1 MKASPEQI
9 KNLTEGAKN
18 SLKLTDEFFGRTP
31 ENLEERASEVVAPYG
46 NSTKE
51 DGPSSDI
58 GDGEGWVH
66 PDAYRIM
73 CQAVNSW
80 GPEKEEGFQYLA
92 IKFKKEKGFIISE
105 QEQVLFEQVEL
116 NIKEKGW
123 YFQFPKLKFQ
133 YRGSARPASK
143 TNVAVEL
150 LDKFALT
157 PLFPDFIKGTLAEQ
171 HFEQMSKQGIAY
183 GKFQSGTKLGTFNA
197 DDWQV
202 VKEYESVHEIDTV
215 YLKEQVKTP
224 DYIKTENLMGS
235 QKRKLVLSN
244 ISLNGEFMNS
254 LKSAVGNWIEGQ
266 RELAEN
272 ARETLMKDLG
282 AEDGQVDVYK
292 VVELIKEELES
303 RDLPLA
309 YTELFDNY
317 SGQNLEESLSP
328 QSVETLI
335 YSLLKNRI
343 VKAKFPGGQLVQV
356 APALFGA
363 EELEFYRYENGEVLP
378 ADCMVT
384 LSGDFLNLLNLPEVT
399 NNTLEELNELLKD
412 KAFRKKYKKELTLS
426 AYRIPTQGLNS
437 MDIFMVKRFLPQWMG
452 NTIVPPPQ
460 IVTKSGTDYDYDKES
475 VILPSIGKNGRY
487 ITAPNEN
494 YLSEKYEQLYEELMS
509 QIDIIKS
516 SPLSQILGIIS
527 DKSGFNVNEDI
538 IDIVKSRLVKKG
550 EVITKEAF
558 IQAAKDSVFKQ
569 VKHNK
574 VLEASKDIV
583 LNPVNFHRLI
593 TPNTDA
599 LIKGAVE
606 EVTAKL
612 YPGVGKVNAE
622 PQLSRVFSYTTHLKK
637 WKAVKI
643 KDLLGIGAVANTF
656 YTLMQT
662 VDFKLN
668 SFLTINEV
676 GFEFNVPL
684 LTEEEQKLVKISDP
698 FIIDKERTTLDKLEI
713 INQFINITVDAASN
727 DIAGYTNLISD
738 NTGFVMFQTMLG
750 TPLPKVLKLLHQ
762 PEIYTYH
769 QKINVLVGK
778 GYSRGEAKKEAML
791 ELLEIDPVIVTQDG
805 TFPKSNKKIWEDIK
819 RIGYSNPLNLREIQP
834 LGSRS
839 TFNKEVL
846 VYYLVGLAQA
856 DALRKVQSKNNF
868 DTSTNPSYKM
878 SNIQEENP
886 DVEVDGLFSLESS
899 DKIHND
905 SVISHLNVHEEFKLI
920 SEAAFGIKND
930 KVFVDFVTQ
939 KGLGVKSDKEKF
951 VRVID
956 NDFLMAII
964 QNLGNEDLVEV
975 QNLMTGPLMDT
986 WANLKEKYPELKD
999 TVLGSKLIADRY
1011 EDFVNP
1017 MYFVGLDNDT
1027 DTYDTLAQDIQ
1038 NLLNGTPDQAQFA
1051 KDLVRVAFF
1060 QSGFNQSKLYMLKG
1074 IPPSMITAITSEAYT
1089 KFTRLGEK
1097 QKQEFINKFWQKF
1110 LQNRVLEFGS
1120 SFVKEYNPAGV
1131 NAVKA
1136 MFDKRNFRFMKY
1148 QFDFNEQVQSIP
1160 VTIEITPKSTNY
1172 TEHTLYSGDAI
1183 GADKLWA
1190 AQSKEFGVGK
1200 TVNYKVETLNSLT
1213 KPQQEEVESAY
1224 LKAKDDLGRKT
1235 LSYNWV
1241 SPQREDY
1248 VGGLVR
1254 RDYLQAKAADAIFAI
1269 SDIIGVGEKG
1279 KASKGTRY
1287 TSKSSKEIVDGGTGY
1302 AVQMAI
1308 NLGKPVYVFHQGT
1321 NSDNKASVG
1330 WYKWDYSTEKFVSV
1344 PTPVLT
1350 KKFAGI
1356 GTREIN
1362 EAGKQAIKEI
1372 FNNSVNTPSVEPVSV
1387 TNQNVFSWNAVK
1399 QTLGIKPSF
1408 ENSPLTEKE
1417 ISKISF
1423 EQIEERQRFPQSKT
1437 DILASDFGGKKGVR
1451 LTAETFKRN
1460 FDKNWLQERGINYV
1474 SNKGQSLD
1482 LYLEDLNDTYKLGF
1496 TVDDVIDFIS
1506 ENKSPSAYWISEQKR
1521 IETALRSEISSPLL
1535 DDKAVDLCAIKGKP
1549 NNNIPF

>member
-1 MKASPEQI
+1 
-9 KNLTEGAKN
+9 
-18 SLKLTDEFFGRTP
+18 
-31 ENLEERASEVVAPYG
+31 
-46 NSTKE
+46 
-51 DGPSSDI
+51 
-58 GDGEGWVH
+58 
-66 PDAYRIM
+66 
-73 CQAVNSW
+73 
-80 GPEKEEGFQYLA
+80 
-92 IKFKKEKGFIISE
+92 
-105 QEQVLFEQVEL
+105 
-116 NIKEKGW
+116 
-123 YFQFPKLKFQ
+123 
-133 YRGSARPASK
+133 
-143 TNVAVEL
+143 
-150 LDKFALT
+150 
-157 PLFPDFIKGTLAEQ
+157 
-171 HFEQMSKQGIAY
+171 
-183 GKFQSGTKLGTFNA
+183 
-197 DDWQV
+197 
-202 VKEYESVHEIDTV
+202 
-215 YLKEQVKTP
+215 
-224 DYIKTENLMGS
+224 
-235 QKRKLVLSN
+235 
-244 ISLNGEFMNS
+244 
-254 LKSAVGNWIEGQ
+254 
-266 RELAEN
+266 
-272 ARETLMKDLG
+272 
-282 AEDGQVDVYK
+282 
-292 VVELIKEELES
+292 
-303 RDLPLA
+303 
-309 YTELFDNY
+309 
-317 SGQNLEESLSP
+317 
-328 QSVETLI
+328 
-335 YSLLKNRI
+335 
-343 VKAKFPGGQLVQV
+343 
-356 APALFGA
+356 
-363 EELEFYRYENGEVLP
+363 
-378 ADCMVT
+378 
-384 LSGDFLNLLNLPEVT
+384 
-399 NNTLEELNELLKD
+399 
-412 KAFRKKYKKELTLS
+412 
-426 AYRIPTQGLNS
+426 
-437 MDIFMVKRFLPQWMG
+437 
-452 NTIVPPPQ
+452 
-460 IVTKSGTDYDYDKES
+460 
-475 VILPSIGKNGRY
+475 
-487 ITAPNEN
+487 
-494 YLSEKYEQLYEELMS
+494 
-509 QIDIIKS
+509 
-516 SPLSQILGIIS
+516 
-527 DKSGFNVNEDI
+527 
-538 IDIVKSRLVKKG
+538 
-550 EVITKEAF
+550 
-558 IQAAKDSVFKQ
+558 
-569 VKHNK
+569 
-574 VLEASKDIV
+574 
-583 LNPVNFHRLI
+583 
-593 TPNTDA
+593 
-599 LIKGAVE
+599 
-606 EVTAKL
+606 
-612 YPGVGKVNAE
+612 
-622 PQLSRVFSYTTHLKK
+622 
-637 WKAVKI
+637 
-643 KDLLGIGAVANTF
+643 
-656 YTLMQT
+656 
-662 VDFKLN
+662 
-668 SFLTINEV
+668 
-676 GFEFNVPL
+676 
-684 LTEEEQKLVKISDP
+684 
-698 FIIDKERTTLDKLEI
+698 
-713 INQFINITVDAASN
+713 
-727 DIAGYTNLISD
+727 
-738 NTGFVMFQTMLG
+738 
-750 TPLPKVLKLLHQ
+750 VLKLLHQ

-791 ELLEIDPVIVTQDG
+791 ELLGIDPVIVTQDG

-1308 NLGKPVYVFHQGT
+1308 NLNKPVYVFHQGT

-1372 FNNSVNTPSVEPVSV
+1372 FNNSVNTPSVEPVNTQV
-1387 TNQNVFSWNAVK
+1387 KGGVAEVFNENSELSKIGTLSQYSEYLETIFPDSKLKDIVYHGSANIFEEFDINLIGK
-1399 QTLGIKPSF
+1399 NTPSNKPLGIYFTPNSKIADFLYQGTSEEKFDEQGFRYKEKVNTGKVYAALLNLNEIKEGVNFIKEEDPIDEYDTENLLKYDAYVAKDKNQIYILGSNKDIEGFKNFVEVKPSF
-1408 ENSPLTEKE
+1408 ENSPL
-1417 ISKISF
+1417 
-1423 EQIEERQRFPQSKT
+1423 
-1437 DILASDFGGKKGVR
+1437 
-1451 LTAETFKRN
+1451 
-1460 FDKNWLQERGINYV
+1460 
-1474 SNKGQSLD
+1474 
-1482 LYLEDLNDTYKLGF
+1482 
-1496 TVDDVIDFIS
+1496 
-1506 ENKSPSAYWISEQKR
+1506 
-1521 IETALRSEISSPLL
+1521 L
-1535 DDKAVDLCAIKGKP
+1535 DDKVVDLCAIKGKP